1 MSTKDT
7 IVSCCNSIGIS
18 VEEGHFADEG
28 SGGAPVA
35 FKLAGEELV
44 AADQDYSK
52 VKTFH
57 SIAEEAD
64 DDEDE
69 DDAVDLRYRREMSLS
84 SQTLSPSKKRP
95 LHLRLKHVQS
105 VPQFPTY
112 PNATVSSLGEGG
124 VGGGGGFRPWSQAS
138 ETMTRDG
145 VFIIATPELPAI
157 SLKRLPRNYLDTPS
171 LDEYHE
177 SSSLSSIQ
185 MRERERSNNT
195 FNFQMPRY
203 YGRSELYLPTPAIS
217 QEEIN
222 RANLRAKQNRV
233 PLKKNQ
239 SMVNLNHRSAS
250 PDPPTTFHNMQPGRS
265 EGHLRGDVHGVDKSK
280 RLKVL
285 RGHLPPLMIQTKDKT
300 GAEKDRH

>member
-1 MSTKDT
+1 M
-7 IVSCCNSIGIS
+7 
-18 VEEGHFADEG
+18 EEGHVSDEAFSSGG

-35 FKLAGEELV
+35 FKLAEEDLV
-44 AADQDYSK
+44 AADQHYSK

-64 DDEDE
+64 DENE
-69 DDAVDLRYRREMSLS
+69 DDAVELRRRREMSLS

-95 LHLRLKHVQS
+95 FHLRLKHVQS

-112 PNATVSSLGEGG
+112 PNATISSPGA
-124 VGGGGGFRPWSQAS
+124 GGGDGYRPWSQAS

-145 VFIIATPELPAI
+145 IFIIATPELPAI

-171 LDEYHE
+171 RDEYHE

-185 MRERERSNNT
+185 MRNKQRRDDQ

-222 RANLRAKQNRV
+222 RANLRAKQFRG

-250 PDPPTTFHNMQPGRS
+250 PEPTTSFNIMQPGRS
-265 EGHLRGDVHGVDKSK
+265 EGQLRGDIHGMEKSK

-285 RGHLPPLMIQTKDKT
+285 RGHLPPLMIQTKDKG